1 MNGVHFETWWKEKVL
16 PLLPPKSVVVIDQA
30 KYHSRLTEECK
41 KPTSSWRKKNIQ
53 EWLKS
58 RNKKF
63 NEKDTIPILLAL
75 CKEIVIHKKFILE
88 EITEN
93 YCTTSGKE
101 IFILRLPIGHCEL
114 NPIYGHRLKVR

>member
-16 PLLPPKSVVVIDQA
+16 PLLPPKSVVVQA
-30 KYHSRLTEECK
+30 KCHSRLTEECK

-63 NEKDTIPILLAL
+63 NEKDTIPILLA
-75 CKEIVIHKKFILE
+75 
-88 EITEN
+88 
-93 YCTTSGKE
+93 SGGLGK
-101 IFILRLPIGHCEL
+101 
-114 NPIYGHRLKVR
+114 